1 MNEGAIEGMS
11 DEGTGVLRRE
21 PPPQARLHALP
32 APGPREPAPT
42 GLFTIP
48 LSNGREGL
56 IYVPERYR
64 PEEPLA
70 LIVACHGAGGQAQRG
85 MNVIAPLAD
94 EYGAIIFAPQSGG
107 PTWDILVGGFGP
119 DVAAIDAA
127 LELIYERYAIDPAR
141 RVIGGFS
148 DGASYAL
155 SVGLANGDIFTH
167 IMALSAGFADPWGL
181 VGEPRIFVSH
191 GTEDK
196 VLPIDQAGR
205 AHAGILQQ
213 VGYNVHYVEFEGP
226 HSVPEPVLR
235 SAYDWLF
242 DRPASP
248 RGRGADD
255 PPEGDAT
262 EDAAGAAQ
270 GGAPRP

>member
-1 MNEGAIEGMS
+1 MQQ
-11 DEGTGVLRRE
+11 RE
-21 PPPQARLHALP
+21 PPPEARLHTLP
-32 APGPREPAPT
+32 APGAREQAPR
-42 GLFTIP
+42 GVFTIP

-56 IYVPERYR
+56 VYVPERYR
-64 PEEPLA
+64 PDEPLA
-70 LIVACHGAGGQAQRG
+70 LIVACHGAGGSAQRG

-127 LELIYERYAIDPAR
+127 LALIYERYAIDPTR

-155 SVGLANGDIFTH
+155 SLGLANGDIFTH

-181 VGEPRIFVSH
+181 VGQPRIFISH

-213 VGYNVHYVEFEGP
+213 VGYEVHYVEFEGP
-226 HSVPEPVLR
+226 HSVPPPVLR

-242 DRPASP
+242 DRDRSGPAGGLH
-248 RGRGADD
+248 RDA
-255 PPEGDAT
+255 GDGPG
-262 EDAAGAAQ
+262 DGAAGAAP
-270 GGAPRP
+270 AR